1 MQVICID
8 KWLSHISNRGQLNTY
23 ILFYYEIAN
32 CGRKQYVRS
41 SFMVHGDAETALEN
55 LKGILIKTSIES
67 N

>member
-1 MQVICID
+1 M
-8 KWLSHISNRGQLNTY
+8 Y